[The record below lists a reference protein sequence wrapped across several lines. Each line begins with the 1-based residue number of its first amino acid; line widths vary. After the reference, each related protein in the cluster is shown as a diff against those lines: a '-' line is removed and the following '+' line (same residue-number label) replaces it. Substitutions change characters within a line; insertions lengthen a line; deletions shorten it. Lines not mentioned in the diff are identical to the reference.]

1 MSGTMTPRVAPAETL
16 GTERIGSGSHSRLTP
31 GWRVGFGNSNERGV
45 DEEPRAASG
54 DIRRDIQ
61 EDIGGQLPMESDE
74 LESEAD
80 ETPVTHLGAMAVPG
94 LDEAAKKIGARNV
107 QKTLVSANAS
117 PLPSP
122 PPTTAAIVTGHP
134 PAGTCPGDGRCNGA
148 GGKAGCEGCPTYNN
162 SIASGLISASVHSQ
176 SHRSTASE
184 GIEKPSQSCAFAE
197 SGMNA
202 SKVLS
207 RQTPDRDL
215 RPSPVTTQPLTHPSS
230 DKGTSSCLSPD
241 SDIEVPSGPGPSGAA
256 ATPVGMSC
264 RNCGTSTTPLW
275 RRDEEGRPQC
285 NACGLYHKLHGV
297 PRPVAMKKTVIKR
310 RKRVPA
316 VGSNGNRSSNPD
328 QPLAPQAVTALVP
341 VTAPP
346 PHVVPPL
353 EGDKTYH
360 SPPFNHRVPPSHSKH
375 RINHPLGPEAYALAG
390 RYAKPSGPSMNLSSV
405 SPALSL
411 GERKKP
417 WWQEGRDR
425 EKEEK
430 DSEAREREGLAAEA
444 LLTMAPAN
452 GGPSEKRA
460 EKPPIVPGIS
470 ASQSRLTPMDVDM
483 PESEAR
489 GIKRK
494 NIEEET
500 RENRADP
507 RHPSMSLGLHG
518 MDRDRNRSKDKAFSH
533 SPLTTGHSP
542 NLSAPYPPS
551 SQPPSRYAM
560 YGPTTRDPLAGDSPY
575 AFNAPRYSN
584 LSMRR
589 DHSPSIT
596 GAKSNTISP
605 PRHRSPAPDSRE
617 RFFHASP
624 GSGAVVG
631 GPLPGFG
638 HYPIVRRE
646 LQEHREQLK
655 EGKRWLE
662 AMLARTEKMLH
673 QVENKMALAADAA
686 SASNGHPPTVGGSGE
701 RVSIPPTSSN
711 ASPSSTT
718 VNIAKTNDDREYEE
732 RERQRQKE
740 MQRLEHER
748 DHDRVERER
757 RERDRDRLGQ
767 DEPRGRTREQ
777 DEAGRNRDLL
787 LASRRVSAV
796 SPGPS
801 SIPRTQAS
809 SRESQAS
816 SGSAH
821 VQGEKSSSSNTAS
834 NEVASKR
841 ASASQWDGEPVMAGV
856 PLPRRE
862 QQNGMG
868 RTLGRGL
875 WSFDVRS

>member
-1 MSGTMTPRVAPAETL
+1 MSDTILLPPRYIPESRPASVPIEKSELTSVSTNFSPTKPTQSTKRMVDNRRLSAP
-16 GTERIGSGSHSRLTP
+16 P
-31 GWRVGFGNSNERGV
+31 
-45 DEEPRAASG
+45 
-54 DIRRDIQ
+54 Q
-61 EDIGGQLPMESDE
+61 
-74 LESEAD
+74 
-80 ETPVTHLGAMAVPG
+80 
-94 LDEAAKKIGARNV
+94 
-107 QKTLVSANAS
+107 
-117 PLPSP
+117 PSP
-122 PPTTAAIVTGHP
+122 TTETA
-134 PAGTCPGDGRCNGA
+134 
-148 GGKAGCEGCPTYNN
+148 
-162 SIASGLISASVHSQ
+162 
-176 SHRSTASE
+176 HR
-184 GIEKPSQSCAFAE
+184 
-197 SGMNA
+197 
-202 SKVLS
+202 
-207 RQTPDRDL
+207 R
-215 RPSPVTTQPLTHPSS
+215 
-230 DKGTSSCLSPD
+230 
-241 SDIEVPSGPGPSGAA
+241 
-256 ATPVGMSC
+256 
-264 RNCGTSTTPLW
+264 
-275 RRDEEGRPQC
+275 
-285 NACGLYHKLHGV
+285 
-297 PRPVAMKKTVIKR
+297 
-310 RKRVPA
+310 
-316 VGSNGNRSSNPD
+316 
-328 QPLAPQAVTALVP
+328 
-341 VTAPP
+341 
-346 PHVVPPL
+346 
-353 EGDKTYH
+353 
-360 SPPFNHRVPPSHSKH
+360 
-375 RINHPLGPEAYALAG
+375 
-390 RYAKPSGPSMNLSSV
+390 
-405 SPALSL
+405 LSL
-411 GERKKP
+411 HHVTSD
-417 WWQEGRDR
+417 QM
-425 EKEEK
+425 
-430 DSEAREREGLAAEA
+430 AHQLAAEA

-533 SPLTTGHSP
+533 SPLTTGEGGRPNQPSNHHHAQIRLGHSP